1 MWVIFKSI
9 YKPKNN
15 KQDQNNNSIIN
26 INNNKRPYIII
37 VTLLLLQIVNIYVN
51 IYYTLSFPNI
61 RNYKSEKEMNG
72 KKKQYNQSEA
82 CLFLYFN

>member
-37 VTLLLLQIVNIYVN
+37 VTLLLQIVNIYVN

-61 RNYKSEKEMNG
+61 RNYKSEKEKNG